1 VINKKKH
8 QNDNSRAK
16 PGILNMLPR
25 ESSLK
30 FEHRKCNIH
39 VNFLNIPLYF
49 TKVTNALFSC
59 FDWLQAP
66 LGASRGP
73 ISQSL
78 EKHSKNVVSSDRHL

>member
-16 PGILNMLPR
+16 PGIL
-25 ESSLK
+25 
-30 FEHRKCNIH
+30 KCNIH
-39 VNFLNIPLYF
+39 ANFLNIPLYC